1 MDTEFGEIISSPL
14 FTFIVGRAKK
24 EITVHSRALA
34 SLSTTL
40 DKLMNGEMIEAK
52 TRRVDW
58 SEVTEEAT
66 FLRLCEY
73 AYARDYT
80 PPPCSHR
87 EVEPPSVPVSK
98 SPEPSDDELMFMPA
112 EPTAR
117 ADFPPPPD
125 FQGPFHVFG
134 RPQEP
139 PVEDSKPAIF
149 ASYILPRKNAKG
161 LRLRR
166 DLFDFDKLKEQHWH
180 DDIRV
185 NKYAPK
191 GNSQPHDDFTDVFVG
206 HVELY
211 ILADRYGV
219 LQLKEL
225 VKYKLAATL
234 KQFTLCKH
242 NVIDLVEPIQ
252 LLYQNT
258 LPGDAM
264 RTLIVGY
271 VLSVLG
277 QIGAS
282 ADFQKLLAEGG
293 EFVLDFWKAYWEV

>member
-14 FTFIVGRAKK
+14 FTFIVGKAKK
-24 EITVHSRALA
+24 EITVHAQALA
-34 SLSTTL
+34 SLSSTL
-40 DKLMNGEMIEAK
+40 DKLTNGEMIEAK
-52 TRRVDW
+52 TRWVDW
-58 SEVTEEAT
+58 SEVTDEAT

-73 AYARDYT
+73 AYVRDYT
-80 PPPCSHR
+80 PPPCSYR
-87 EVEPPSVPVSK
+87 EVKPLSVPVSK
-98 SPEPSDDELMFMPA
+98 SPEPVEELFDVPA
-112 EPTAR
+112 EPEAPAASPTPLDSPEPTYDLGHLR
-117 ADFPPPPD
+117 K
-125 FQGPFHVFG
+125 
-134 RPQEP
+134 P
-139 PVEDSKPAIF
+139 PVNASNTAIF
-149 ASYILPRKNAKG
+149 DGYILPRKNPKKM
-161 LRLRR
+161 RWLRR
-166 DLFDFDKLKEQHWH
+166 LFDFDKFKEQHWH
-180 DDIRV
+180 DDFRV

-191 GNSQPHDDFTDVFVG
+191 GNSHPREDFTDVFVG

-234 KQFTLCKH
+234 TQFTLCKH

-258 LPGDAM
+258 LPGDAL
-264 RTLIVGY
+264 RALIVGY
-271 VLSVLG
+271 VLSVLD

-293 EFVLDFWKAYWEV
+293 EFVLDFWKTFWKF

>member
-1 MDTEFGEIISSPL
+1 MDTEFSEIISSPL
-14 FTFIVGRAKK
+14 FTFIVGKAKK
-24 EITVHSRALA
+24 EITVHSQALA
-34 SLSTTL
+34 SLSSTL
-40 DKLMNGEMIEAK
+40 DRLIYGEMIEAK

-73 AYARDYT
+73 AYVRDYT
-80 PPPCSHR
+80 PPPCSYR
-87 EVEPPSVPVSK
+87 EVEPLSVPVSK
-98 SPEPSDDELMFMPA
+98 SPEPVNELIDVPA
-112 EPTAR
+112 EPEAP
-117 ADFPPPPD
+117 AESPPPLD
-125 FQGPFHVFG
+125 S
-134 RPQEP
+134 PQP
-139 PVEDSKPAIF
+139 TYVNASNKAIF
-149 ASYILPRKNAKG
+149 DGYILPRKNPKKT
-161 LRLRR
+161 RWLRR
-166 DLFDFDKLKEQHWH
+166 LFDFDKFKEQHWH
-180 DDIRV
+180 DDFRV

-191 GNSQPHDDFTDVFVG
+191 GNSHPREDFTDVFVG

-234 KQFTLCKH
+234 KEFTLCKH

-258 LPGDAM
+258 LPGDTLRA
-264 RTLIVGY
+264 LIVGY
-271 VLSVLG
+271 VLSVLI
-277 QIGAS
+277 QIGDS

-293 EFVLDFWKAYWEV
+293 EFVLDFWKTYWEG

>member
-14 FTFIVGRAKK
+14 FTFIIGKAKK
-24 EITVHSRALA
+24 EITVHAQALA
-34 SLSTTL
+34 SLSSTL
-40 DKLMNGEMIEAK
+40 DKLINGEMIEAK
-52 TRRVDW
+52 TRWVDW
-58 SEVTEEAT
+58 SEVTDEAT

-73 AYARDYT
+73 AYVRDYT
-80 PPPCSHR
+80 PPPCSYR
-87 EVEPPSVPVSK
+87 EVKPLSVPVSK
-98 SPEPSDDELMFMPA
+98 SPEPIEEIFD
-112 EPTAR
+112 
-117 ADFPPPPD
+117 
-125 FQGPFHVFG
+125 
-134 RPQEP
+134 P
-139 PVEDSKPAIF
+139 PVNASNTAIF
-149 ASYILPRKNAKG
+149 DGYILPRKNPKKM
-161 LRLRR
+161 RWLRR
-166 DLFDFDKLKEQHWH
+166 LFDFDKFKEQHWH
-180 DDIRV
+180 DDFRV

-191 GNSQPHDDFTDVFVG
+191 GNSHPREDFTDVFVG

-234 KQFTLCKH
+234 TQFTLCQH

-258 LPGDAM
+258 LPGDAL
-264 RTLIVGY
+264 RALIVGY
-271 VLSVLG
+271 VLSVLD

-293 EFVLDFWKAYWEV
+293 EFVLDFWKTYWEG